1 MIVADLLSIV
11 IYQDLKH
18 IASLI
23 TEKFNVKFSSFISP
37 TSLINRGSGYS
48 VEKLPATDL

>member
-1 MIVADLLSIV
+1 MIVPDLLSIV

-23 TEKFNVKFSSFISP
+23 TDKLNVKSSSFRSP
-37 TSLINRGSGYS
+37 TSLISRGSGYS